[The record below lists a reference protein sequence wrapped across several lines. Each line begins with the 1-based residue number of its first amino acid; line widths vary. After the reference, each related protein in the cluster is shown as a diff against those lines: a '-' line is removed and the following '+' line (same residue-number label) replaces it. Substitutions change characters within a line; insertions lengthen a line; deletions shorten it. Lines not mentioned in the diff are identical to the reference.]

1 MGYILCSI
9 MFNTHSKTFKAL
21 SGEIGVKVIEL
32 TNDLINSKRI
42 CEIFLLV
49 LNGGKCQTAHQKG
62 WSRNMQL
69 YAEL

>member
-1 MGYILCSI
+1 
-9 MFNTHSKTFKAL
+9 MFNTDSRTFKAL

>member
-1 MGYILCSI
+1 

-49 LNGGKCQTAHQKG
+49 LNGGKCQTAHQ
-62 WSRNMQL
+62 
-69 YAEL
+69 

>member
-1 MGYILCSI
+1 

-42 CEIFLLV
+42 CEIFFLV
-49 LNGGKCQTAHQKG
+49 LNGGWGKCQTAHQKG